1 MDTRAL
7 AERIGPM
14 LAGIGLECLGIEW
27 ATHGHGGTLRVY
39 IEVAGREVD
48 VDDCATASRELSTWL
63 DAEDPIA
70 GQYTLEISSPGID
83 RPLFTAAHFARLLG
97 AEVRVTLKLPQQGRR
112 RLRGRVLAVDD
123 EQITVDVD
131 TVPFTFAADA
141 FESARLIPD
150 WVALGYAPQPRQG
163 AARDNSKPASRGK
176 RTTGKPGTPSVS
188 Q

>member
-1 MDTRAL
+1 
-7 AERIGPM
+7 
-14 LAGIGLECLGIEW
+14 
-27 ATHGHGGTLRVY
+27 
-39 IEVAGREVD
+39 
-48 VDDCATASRELSTWL
+48 
-63 DAEDPIA
+63 
-70 GQYTLEISSPGID
+70 
-83 RPLFTAAHFARLLG
+83 PLFTAAHFARLLG

-163 AARDNSKPASRGK
+163 AARDNSKPASRDK
-176 RTTGKPGTPSVS
+176 RTTGKPGTPPVS